1 MGSTWHRKRTCVRKF
16 AGKGMNELTTNKLG
30 DMWEFMIYGNYS
42 PVRDSFLG
50 DSVKTN
56 SRELWVVCSWLNKFI
71 FIDVNGK

>member
-1 MGSTWHRKRTCVRKF
+1 MKACEVHGPNMTAKKKCVKKF
-16 AGKGMNELTTNKLG
+16 AMNELTTNKLG

-56 SRELWVVCSWLNKFI
+56 S
-71 FIDVNGK
+71 